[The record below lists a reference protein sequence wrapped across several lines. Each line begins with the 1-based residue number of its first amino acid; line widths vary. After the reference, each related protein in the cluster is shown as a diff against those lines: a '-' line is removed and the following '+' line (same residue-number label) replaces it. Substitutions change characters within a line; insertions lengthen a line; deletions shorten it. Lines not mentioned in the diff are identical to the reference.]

1 MLLFDIFSFAIM
13 ERFSQIKEIFL
24 EFGAWVGFWT
34 NCVQLRK
41 RAEQAS
47 LWHNRVESLWAQQ
60 RPLSKPP
67 LCTERAL
74 SVEGSLIISQTQIT
88 LFVLLESTFSKNLLS
103 RTVMLDNK
111 GKKDKS
117 KVIRRPTPTAPHRPP
132 INTSSNHLELVAG
145 RGNLQQ
151 RSLSPANSSRPHP
164 ALASL
169 PNRSKPGHASPSTA
183 ASWRSPSSAPTP
195 DLSPHAKTK
204 ALGGH
209 KSKTG
214 SGANPEIM
222 KRSLRWETTMMIQ
235 ISKSGG
241 ENP

>member
-1 MLLFDIFSFAIM
+1 MSSAKATQQGTSLY
-13 ERFSQIKEIFL
+13 
-24 EFGAWVGFWT
+24 GACSKCRRLSDNLT
-34 NCVQLRK
+34 N
-41 RAEQAS
+41 AN
-47 LWHNRVESLWAQQ
+47 HT
-60 RPLSKPP
+60 
-67 LCTERAL
+67 LC
-74 SVEGSLIISQTQIT
+74 
-88 LFVLLESTFSKNLLS
+88 LLESTFSKNLLS

-222 KRSLRWETTMMIQ
+222 KRSLR
-235 ISKSGG
+235 
-241 ENP
+241 